1 MKAPHYSLSYTE
13 LIANTHLQPGTKI
26 LFAHFPADGHF
37 NPLTGLAIH
46 LKALGCDVRWYTAPS
61 FAGRVAKLDM
71 PYYLFHK
78 ARNVDASNIAE
89 VFPERAQ
96 HKSQISKLKF
106 DMINLFVLRSPE
118 YYEDLKELKRTFDF
132 SIMICD
138 NAFGAI
144 PFVREKLNTPVIA
157 ISVLPLIE
165 TSKDLPPSG
174 LGIVPS
180 RTFWGRRRQDLLRTI
195 ADKLLF
201 AQPVKVMQR
210 MLRGYGIDPGKWN
223 IFDILLKKADLV
235 LQSGTPGFEYERSD
249 LGSNIYFIGP
259 LLPFRQKQKKVRWFD
274 ERLNK
279 YKKIVI
285 VTQGTVEKEAE
296 KIIVPTLEAFKNTD
310 TLVIATTGSS
320 GTAALKKAYPW
331 HNLIIEDFIPFE
343 DVMPFADVYVT
354 NGGYGGVLLGI
365 HNGLPLVVAGVHEGK
380 NEICAR
386 VGYFNLGINLKTEK
400 PSAHQLKKAV
410 EKVLEDPQYKIN
422 VERLKE
428 EFGQYYPEELCAYYV
443 SELLK
448 ERKKKALL
456 RSKALQEA

>member
-1 MKAPHYSLSYTE
+1 MQAPQDTLSYTE
-13 LIANTHLQPGTKI
+13 LITNTHLQPGTKV

-37 NPLTGLAIH
+37 NPLTALAVH
-46 LKALGCDVRWYTAPS
+46 LKAIGCDVRWYTAPS
-61 FAGRVAKLDM
+61 FADRVKKLDM

-132 SIMICD
+132 AIMICD

-144 PFVREKLNTPVIA
+144 PFVREKLHTPVIA

-165 TSKDLPPSG
+165 TSRDLPPSG
-174 LGIVPS
+174 LGITPS
-180 RTFWGRRRQDLLRTI
+180 RTFWGRRRQALLRTI
-195 ADKLLF
+195 ADKVLF
-201 AQPVKVMQR
+201 AQPVKVMQQ
-210 MLRGYGIDPGKWN
+210 MLRSYGIDPGKWN

-249 LGSNIYFIGP
+249 LGANIYFIGP
-259 LLPFRQKQKKVRWFD
+259 LLPYARKQKKARWFD
-274 ERLNK
+274 ERLNR

-285 VTQGTVEKEAE
+285 VTQGTVEKDAG

-310 TLVIATTGSS
+310 TLVIATTGGS
-320 GTAALKKAYPW
+320 GTGDLQKAYPYD
-331 HNLIIEDFIPFE
+331 NLIIEDFIPFG
-343 DVMPFADVYVT
+343 DIMPYANVYVT

-365 HNGLPLVVAGVHEGK
+365 QNGLPLVVAGVHEGK

-400 PSAHQLKKAV
+400 PSV
-410 EKVLEDPQYKIN
+410 EKLKAAVNKVLADQQYKIN
-422 VERLKE
+422 VETLKE
-428 EFGQYYPEELCAYYV
+428 EFGRYHPEELCAYYV

-448 ERKKKALL
+448 EKRKRTLL
-456 RSKALQEA
+456 RSRVLQDA